1 VEEGFGIDGA
11 GEVDVEVCALGEL
24 RQKRLES
31 DGSLGGVGL
40 VGASGAGFGFRN
52 AMGRLGAGGGEQN
65 EAGEEAGGNAD
76 WAAHGCFP
84 V

>member
-1 VEEGFGIDGA
+1 M
-11 GEVDVEVCALGEL
+11 EVCALGEL

-40 VGASGAGFGFRN
+40 VGAGGAGF
-52 AMGRLGAGGGEQN
+52 RLGNAIGGFGASGGE
-65 EAGEEAGGNAD
+65 EKDAGEETGEDVGG
-76 WAAHGCFP
+76 AAHDCIP